1 MSFINLSLAVASAHP
16 EKLAEFY
23 AFATN
28 GKLVRGQNQQHWKVS
43 LGDGLMI
50 HLYKP
55 SQKDPIPI
63 KGRAMALCLEQQ
75 ASMTPLPTIEK
86 WVGVLISR
94 DAKLAQEPTVEPF
107 GAEAW
112 MTDPEGNY
120 FLIYVPIL

>member
-1 MSFINLSLAVASAHP
+1 
-16 EKLAEFY
+16 
-23 AFATN
+23 
-28 GKLVRGQNQQHWKVS
+28 
-43 LGDGLMI
+43 
-50 HLYKP
+50 
-55 SQKDPIPI
+55 
-63 KGRAMALCLEQQ
+63 
-75 ASMTPLPTIEK
+75 MTPLPTIEK